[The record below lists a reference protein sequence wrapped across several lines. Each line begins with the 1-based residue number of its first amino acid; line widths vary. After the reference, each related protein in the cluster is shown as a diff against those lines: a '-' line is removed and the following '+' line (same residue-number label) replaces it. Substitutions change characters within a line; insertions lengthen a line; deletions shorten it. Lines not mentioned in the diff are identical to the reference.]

1 MLFAHFSPLTVV
13 SLLKLIKLELVL
25 LLGPLE
31 RFRLFIEL
39 LVEGLK
45 LLSEQRDLTVL
56 LSAGLVE

>member
-45 LLSEQRDLTVL
+45 LLSEQRNLTVF

>member
-45 LLSEQRDLTVL
+45 LLSEQRNLTVFL
-56 LSAGLVE
+56 GAGLVE

>member
-1 MLFAHFSPLTVV
+1 VLFAHFSPLTVV